1 MIQGMRFVSGTIH
14 VERRWLMDPC
24 PEARDGTRSMRLLKR
39 SGVTVYP
46 SVESR
51 KSHGLGDSSYFSH
64 IFGVVGHLCRK
75 SEAKKPPWYLEFSP

>member
-1 MIQGMRFVSGTIH
+1 MIQGMRFDSGTIH
-14 VERRWLMDPC
+14 VESRWPMDPC
-24 PEARDGTRSMRLLKR
+24 EARDGTRSMRLLKC

-51 KSHGLGDSSYFSH
+51 KSHGLGDSSYLSH

-75 SEAKKPPWYLEFSP
+75 SEAKKPPRYLEFSP